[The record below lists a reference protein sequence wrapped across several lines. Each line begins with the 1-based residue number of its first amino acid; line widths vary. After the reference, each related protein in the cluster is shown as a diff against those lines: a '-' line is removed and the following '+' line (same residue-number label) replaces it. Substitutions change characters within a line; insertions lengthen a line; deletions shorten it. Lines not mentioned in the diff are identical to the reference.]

1 MPITGAMDPV
11 DLAVWLFLGAL
22 GALVL
27 WAIVTYNKLVRLRNR
42 ADAVWADIEVQ
53 LKRRHDLVANL
64 VEVVRGYATHER
76 ATFEEVTAAR
86 SEAVAAESPDDRTRA
101 ENALSGALVRLM
113 ATAEAY
119 PDLEAEER
127 FQDLHEELVRL
138 EDTIALAR
146 HAYNLA
152 VQAYNNNVQTVPTNL
167 VAWIASFAPR
177 DFLSAPASELDVPK
191 VELNLRSAV

>member
-1 MPITGAMDPV
+1 MDPV

-22 GALVL
+22 GTGVL

-42 ADAVWADIEVQ
+42 VDAVWADIDVQ
-53 LKRRHDLVANL
+53 LKKRHDLVPNL
-64 VEVVRGYATHER
+64 VEVVEAYATHER
-76 ATFEEVTAAR
+76 ATFDEVTQAR
-86 SEAVAAESPDDRTRA
+86 SQAVAAESAEDQAQA
-101 ENALSGALVRLM
+101 ENMLSGALVRLM

-127 FQDLHEELVRL
+127 FQDLHEDLRRL

-146 HAYNLA
+146 QAYNLS
-152 VQAYNNNVQTVPTNL
+152 VQAFNNAVQTVPTNV

-177 DFLSAPASELDVPK
+177 EFLSAPASDTDVPE
-191 VELNLRSAV
+191 VRIDLPAAARR